1 MIEAWNF
8 ALEPVSGGVDPGSVT
23 LLDGTT
29 FCISNTVGDIDPGGS
44 HGLFVADTRFLAIWR
59 LRVNGAVPA
68 PLSVIETDP
77 AGGSFVTRLRP
88 TSIVPNPALVV
99 VRDRY
104 VGEGMSELL
113 TLRNLARDSIDLRLS
128 IDVGADFAHLFEVKE
143 DRLSP
148 RGFHSVEVVGQQ
160 MVFDFRD
167 GHRQRRLSVSVPAGA
182 EAGPGQMT
190 FALQL
195 GPNGSW
201 SVPFEFLIRVDD
213 VELPP
218 RHVEGRPGPS
228 ASEAGYRVWHAAM
241 PKFASGDESFTRAL
255 SRSVADVGSLRI
267 SDEELDEDAIIAAGA
282 PWYMAMFG
290 RDSLI
295 TSQMCLL
302 LDPSMASGTL
312 RALARH
318 QGERVD
324 TVTEEQPGRILHEL
338 RFRIDGGSEGPSR
351 SAYYGSID
359 STPLFVCLLGEAVR
373 FGLHEDELQALLPA
387 ADRALAWVSDYGD
400 RDGDMFVEY
409 ERLSPQ
415 GLVNQGWKDSTDA
428 IAFAD
433 GTLARTP
440 IALCEVQGYTYAA
453 WRSRAEIATHLGDH
467 ETADRCNERARLLKR
482 TFNERFFLAE
492 SGCFALALDGAKRPV
507 DAITSNIGHLLWT
520 GIVDIEHAGKI
531 AEHLVSPELFSG
543 WGVRTLSSA
552 MTAYNP
558 MSYHNGSVW
567 PHDTAICIAGLARY
581 GFHDEAATI
590 GLGLVAAADA
600 FGGRLPE
607 LFCGFSNKEFA
618 APVAYPAACSPQ
630 AWAAAS
636 LISLVRSFIGLDPD
650 VLQGTV
656 RIQPAIPDLLDKLT
670 IRGMMLAG
678 NRVDVVASGAHAR
691 FEGLTP
697 ALSVE
702 RVPRDRLR

>member
-1 MIEAWNF
+1 M
-8 ALEPVSGGVDPGSVT
+8 
-23 LLDGTT
+23 
-29 FCISNTVGDIDPGGS
+29 
-44 HGLFVADTRFLAIWR
+44 
-59 LRVNGAVPA
+59 
-68 PLSVIETDP
+68 
-77 AGGSFVTRLRP
+77 
-88 TSIVPNPALVV
+88 
-99 VRDRY
+99 
-104 VGEGMSELL
+104 
-113 TLRNLARDSIDLRLS
+113 
-128 IDVGADFAHLFEVKE
+128 
-143 DRLSP
+143 P
-148 RGFHSVEVVGQQ
+148 R
-160 MVFDFRD
+160 
-167 GHRQRRLSVSVPAGA
+167 
-182 EAGPGQMT
+182 
-190 FALQL
+190 
-195 GPNGSW
+195 
-201 SVPFEFLIRVDD
+201 
-213 VELPP
+213 
-218 RHVEGRPGPS
+218 
-228 ASEAGYRVWHAAM
+228 
-241 PKFASGDESFTRAL
+241 FASGDESFTRAL
-255 SRSVADVGSLRI
+255 TRSVADVGSLRI

-373 FGLHEDELQALLPA
+373 FGMHEDELQALLPA

-453 WRSRAEIATHLGDH
+453 WRSAGRNRYSSRRPRDRGSMQRKGAPVEAGVQRAFLLVRIGLFRVGAS
-467 ETADRCNERARLLKR
+467 TARNARSTR
-482 TFNERFFLAE
+482 SPPTSAIC
-492 SGCFALALDGAKRPV
+492 SGPASSMSSMPPRSPSTWSPRSSSA
-507 DAITSNIGHLLWT
+507 
-520 GIVDIEHAGKI
+520 AGG
-531 AEHLVSPELFSG
+531 F
-543 WGVRTLSSA
+543 RTLSSA

-567 PHDTAICIAGLARY
+567 PHDTAISVAGLARY

-600 FGGRLPE
+600 FDGRLPE
-607 LFCGFSNKEFA
+607 LFCGFSNDEFA

-650 VLQGTV
+650 VSHGTV
-656 RIQPAIPDLLDKLT
+656 RVRPAIPDLLDKLT

-702 RVPRDRLR
+702 RVPRGRLR

>member
-8 ALEPVSGGVDPGSVT
+8 ALEPVSGGMDPGSVT

-29 FCISNTVGDIDPGGS
+29 FCISNTVGDVDSGGS

-59 LRVNGAVPA
+59 LRVNNAVPA

-77 AGGSFVTRLRP
+77 AGGSFVSRLRP
-88 TSIVPNPALVV
+88 TPVLPNPALLV

-113 TLRNLARDSIDLRLS
+113 TLRNLSRDSIDLRLS

-148 RGFHSVEVVGQQ
+148 RGFHSVEVIGQE
-160 MVFDFRD
+160 MIFDFRD
-167 GHRQRRLSVSVPAGA
+167 GHRERRLSVSVPAGGV
-182 EAGPGQMT
+182 AGPGQMT
-190 FALQL
+190 FALTL
-195 GPNGSW
+195 GANRSW
-201 SVPFEFLIRVDD
+201 SVPFEFRIKVDD
-213 VELPP
+213 VELTP
-218 RHVEGRPGPS
+218 RHVQGRPGPS
-228 ASEAGYRVWHAAM
+228 ASAAGYRVWHAAM
-241 PKFASGDESFTRAL
+241 PRFASGDESFTRAL

-302 LDPSMASGTL
+302 LDPSMAAGTL

-318 QGERVD
+318 QGQRVD

-373 FGLHEDELQALLPA
+373 FGLDEAELQALLPA

-400 RDGDMFVEY
+400 RDGDLFVEY
-409 ERLSPQ
+409 ERLSPH
-415 GLVNQGWKDSTDA
+415 GLVNQGWKDSPDA

-433 GTLARTP
+433 GTLAKTP

-453 WRSRAEIATHLGDH
+453 WRARAEIASHLGDK
-467 ETADRCNERARLLKR
+467 ETAERCNEKARLLKR
-482 TFNERFFLAE
+482 TFNERFFISG
-492 SGCFALALDGAKRPV
+492 SGCFALALDGSKRQV

-520 GIVDIEHAGKI
+520 GIVDVAHAGRI

-543 WGVRTLSSA
+543 WGIRTLSSA
-552 MTAYNP
+552 MTSYNP

-567 PHDTAICIAGLARY
+567 PHDTAICVAGLARY
-581 GFHDEAATI
+581 GFHDEAAAI
-590 GLGLVAAADA
+590 GLGLIAAAET

-607 LFCGFSNKEFA
+607 LFCGFSNQEFA

-650 VLQGTV
+650 VPQTTV
-656 RIQPAIPDLLDKLT
+656 RVQPAIPDLLDKLT
-670 IRGMMLAG
+670 VRGLMLGG
-678 NRVDVVASGAHAR
+678 NRVDLVASGAHVG
-691 FEGLTP
+691 FEGLAP

-702 RVPRDRLR
+702 HRQNKRSS

>member
-1 MIEAWNF
+1 MIDAWNF
-8 ALEPVSGGVDPGSVT
+8 ALEPASGGMNPGSVT

-29 FCISNTVGDIDPGGS
+29 FCISNTVGDIDSGGS

-68 PLSVIETDP
+68 PLSVIESDP

-88 TSIVPNPALVV
+88 TPIVPNPALLVT
-99 VRDRY
+99 RDRY

-148 RGFHSVEVVGQQ
+148 RGFHSVEVVRQE

-167 GHRQRRLSVSVPAGA
+167 GHRRRRLSVSVPPEA

-190 FALQL
+190 FVVQL

-201 SVPFEFLIRVDD
+201 SVPFEFTIRVDD
-213 VELPP
+213 VELAP

-228 ASEAGYRVWHAAM
+228 ASAAGYRVWHAAM
-241 PKFASGDESFTRAL
+241 PRFASGDESFTRAL

-267 SDEELDEDAIIAAGA
+267 SDEELDRDAIIAAGA

-312 RALARH
+312 RALASH
-318 QGERVD
+318 QGQRVD
-324 TVTEEQPGRILHEL
+324 TTTEEQPGRILHEL
-338 RFRIDGGSEGPSR
+338 RFRIDGGTEGPSR

-359 STPLFVCLLGEAVR
+359 STPLFVCLLGEAAR
-373 FGLHEDELQALLPA
+373 FGLGEEELLALLPA
-387 ADRALAWVSDYGD
+387 ADLALGWVSEYGD
-400 RDGDMFVEY
+400 RDGDQFVEY
-409 ERLSPQ
+409 ERLSSQ
-415 GLVNQGWKDSTDA
+415 GLVNQGWKDSTDS

-433 GTLARTP
+433 GTLAHTP

-453 WRSRAEIATHLGDH
+453 WRAREDIAVHLGDQ
-467 ETADRCNERARLLKR
+467 ETADRCNEKATQLKQA
-482 TFNERFFLAE
+482 FNERFFVAE
-492 SGCFALALDGAKRPV
+492 SGCFALALDGAKRQV
-507 DAITSNIGHLLWT
+507 DAVASNIGHLLWT
-520 GIVDIEHAGKI
+520 GVVDDEHASRV
-531 AEHLVSPELFSG
+531 AEHLISPELFSG
-543 WGVRTLSSA
+543 WGVRTLSSKMA
-552 MTAYNP
+552 AYNP

-567 PHDTAICIAGLARY
+567 PHDTAICVAGLTRY
-581 GFHDEAATI
+581 GFYDEAATI
-590 GLGLVAAADA
+590 GLGLIAAAET

-607 LFCGFSNKEFA
+607 LFCGFSHEEFA

-650 VLQGTV
+650 VPDATV
-656 RIQPAIPDLLDKLT
+656 RLQPAVPDLLDKLT
-670 IRGMMLAG
+670 IRGLMLAG
-678 NRVDVVASGAHAR
+678 NRVDVDASGAHAR
-691 FEGLTP
+691 LEGLAP
-697 ALSVE
+697 GLRIEHVQRE
-702 RVPRDRLR
+702 RSR